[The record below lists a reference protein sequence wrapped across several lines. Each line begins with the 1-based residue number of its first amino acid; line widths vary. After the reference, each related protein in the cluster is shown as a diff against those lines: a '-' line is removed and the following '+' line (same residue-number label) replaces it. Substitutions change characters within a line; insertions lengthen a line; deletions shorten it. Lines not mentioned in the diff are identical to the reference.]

1 MHSLATLQ
9 MLALVHGQTTGATT
23 ETIALRAELAGM
35 ADFAEKLT
43 LVLGA
48 VRRVEKL
55 SAKTT
60 LKAHLVPL
68 QSSGNSLLRGVN
80 RFAAFRAFRVFD
92 WFERHL
98 VYTLKRTFE
107 YFEGRH
113 RKT

>member
-9 MLALVHGQTTGATT
+9 MLALVHGKTTGATT

-55 SAKTT
+55 SAKTA
-60 LKAHLVPL
+60 LKAHFVPL
-68 QSSGNSLLRGVN
+68 
-80 RFAAFRAFRVFD
+80 
-92 WFERHL
+92 
-98 VYTLKRTFE
+98 
-107 YFEGRH
+107 
-113 RKT
+113 